1 MAVAQ
6 SMKPAATER
15 MIDRMKQRV
24 SISIESGVLDA
35 VRGEVDAGEA
45 PNLSAAIEVALRDH
59 ARARAL
65 DRLLE
70 ELAAHHPGKPLTEA
84 ERAWARNALGG
95 HETAAR

>member
-1 MAVAQ
+1 MAVAHHRN
-6 SMKPAATER
+6 PAATQR

-24 SISIESGVLDA
+24 SISIESEVLDA

-45 PNLSAAIEVALRDH
+45 PNLSAAIETALRDH

-70 ELAAHHPGKPLTEA
+70 EFAAHYPDEPLTDA

-95 HETAAR
+95 RGETPQ